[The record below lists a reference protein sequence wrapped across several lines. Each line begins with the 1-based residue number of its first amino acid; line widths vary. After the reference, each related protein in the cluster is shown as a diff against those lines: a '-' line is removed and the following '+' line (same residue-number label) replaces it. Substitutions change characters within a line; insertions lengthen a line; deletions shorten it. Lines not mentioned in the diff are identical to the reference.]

1 MLLNQFTPIVSRLPV
16 AMILL
21 FDASAPWLFN
31 DAVGQVIVD
40 LSIIITLCFTG
51 SPIDDLS

>member
-1 MLLNQFTPIVSRLPV
+1 MLLNQFTPILSRLPV

-21 FDASAPWLFN
+21 FHASAPWLFN

-40 LSIIITLCFTG
+40 LSIITLCFTG
-51 SPIDDLS
+51 SPIEDLS